1 MKIGIMGGTF
11 DPIHNGHLALGRCA
25 YEQFQLD
32 EVWFMPNGNPP
43 HKEQSSIQM
52 DGNTRSHMVEL
63 AIEGMKEFRL
73 ETYEITK
80 NEVCCSYETMTYFA
94 NKFPEDEF
102 YFIIGADSLFAI
114 ETWVHPEL
122 LFPNCILLA
131 AFRGEIDTVE
141 EMNAQIQYLKDKYG
155 AEIELLNAP
164 IVPISSSDLRR
175 RLMSGESTSEWIPRA
190 VEAYIKKEQL
200 YGTENH

>member
-1 MKIGIMGGTF
+1 
-11 DPIHNGHLALGRCA
+11 
-25 YEQFQLD
+25 
-32 EVWFMPNGNPP
+32 
-43 HKEQSSIQM
+43 
-52 DGNTRSHMVEL
+52 
-63 AIEGMKEFRL
+63 MKEFRL

-80 NEVCCSYETMTYFA
+80 NEVCCSYETMAYFA

-164 IVPISSSDLRR
+164 TFI
-175 RLMSGESTSEWIPRA
+175 
-190 VEAYIKKEQL
+190 QF
-200 YGTENH
+200 